1 MNSTISDAAG
11 EWGVRRKQTV
21 LGLGG
26 MLLLVLSGCQRAA
39 EVPVEVGA
47 ALTAEL
53 VAATRETWP
62 DRMSASGEVAAWQEA
77 SIGTE
82 VGGLR
87 LEEVLVNVGEPVKK
101 GQLLARYNEDML
113 RADLARFDALV
124 AEAQA
129 REALALADVER
140 AERMESSG
148 VMSKQVIQGIHTQA
162 AAAAAM
168 LASAQA
174 QRDAQALKL
183 RYARVLAPDDGV
195 ISARI
200 ATVGAVS
207 AVGGE
212 LFRLLKHNRLEW
224 RAEVPAAAL
233 TRLAPGVQA
242 SIQRPD
248 GTVIEGRLRQLSPMV
263 DTGTRNGLVYVDLP
277 AGSGLAAGMYL
288 SGQFVMPGRE
298 ALMLPESAVVLRDGN
313 SYLMKVDAQNRV
325 QELKVQTGRRHQQ
338 AIEILTELEAA
349 DRFVKSGGAMLNA
362 GDLVHVVGAAP

>member
-1 MNSTISDAAG
+1 M
-11 EWGVRRKQTV
+11 RRKQTAV
-21 LGLGG
+21 GLVGVV
-26 MLLLVLSGCQRAA
+26 MLISLAACQRAENAPA
-39 EVPVEVGA
+39 EVSA

-53 VAATRETWP
+53 VSPAQETWP

-87 LEEVLVNVGEPVKK
+87 LEEVLVNVGEPVRK
-101 GQLLARYNEDML
+101 GQLLARYNEDLL
-113 RADLARFDALV
+113 RADLARFDAMV
-124 AEAQA
+124 AEAEAREAQA
-129 REALALADVER
+129 RADVDR
-140 AERMESSG
+140 AERMKGSG
-148 VMSKQVIQGIHTQA
+148 AFSQQAIQGLHTQA
-162 AAAAAM
+162 AAAAA
-168 LASAQA
+168 AVTSAKA

-212 LFRLLKHNRLEW
+212 LFRLIKQNRLEW

-233 TRLAPGVQA
+233 ARLAPGVMA
-242 SIQRPD
+242 SIQRLD
-248 GTVIEGRLRQLSPMV
+248 GSVIEGRLRQLSPMV
-263 DTGTRNGLVYVDLP
+263 DTGTRNGLAYVDLP

-288 SGQFVMPGRE
+288 SGQFLLPGRT
-298 ALMLPESAVVLRDGN
+298 AQTLPGSAVVLRDGN
-313 SYLMKVDAQNRV
+313 SYLMKVDDQNRV

-338 AIEILTELEAA
+338 AIEILTALDPA
-349 DRFVKSGGAMLNA
+349 DRFVKSGGAMLSV
-362 GDLVHVVGAAP
+362 GDLVQVAGGASAP